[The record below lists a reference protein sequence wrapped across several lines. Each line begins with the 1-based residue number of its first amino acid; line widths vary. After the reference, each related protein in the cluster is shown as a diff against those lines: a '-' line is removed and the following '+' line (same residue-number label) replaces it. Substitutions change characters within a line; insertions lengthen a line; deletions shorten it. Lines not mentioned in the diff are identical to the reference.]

1 MLACLFLPVWMA
13 LHKVC
18 QADPFAR
25 FHTRRMNLPSLLG
38 LNVRGWDTD
47 IVGLLQEVK
56 EMSLDGAVFGHELV
70 IRFDEFSL
78 SAVDEKVALHP
89 PLLNLVQIVIQVSC
103 LRGQLFLF

>member
-1 MLACLFLPVWMA
+1 MPSCPGSAVPDT
-13 LHKVC
+13 
-18 QADPFAR
+18 Q
-25 FHTRRMNLPSLLG
+25 NEPSLFVEPVAG

-78 SAVDEKVALHP
+78 GAVDEKVALHP

>member
-1 MLACLFLPVWMA
+1 MLACLFLLVRMA

-47 IVGLLQEVK
+47 IVGLLQEVNDVGL
-56 EMSLDGAVFGHELV
+56 EGAVFGLELV
-70 IRFDEFSL
+70 IRSVEFCL
-78 SAVDEKVALHP
+78 GAVDEKVTLHP
-89 PLLNLVQIVIQVSC
+89 PLLNIVQLVVQVSC
-103 LRGQLFLF
+103 PRSKLFLF